1 MCNSLPAVLAFPQ
14 VHGSSD
20 LPSRSASL
28 FHLEGFNFAA
38 LGEDSGAEECAVQL
52 LQVYALSFP
61 SRSERQLREGSGVL
75 HSVKFPREYRI
86 EPPNINFFLHMHEK
100 HAIATI
106 GSEV

>member
-1 MCNSLPAVLAFPQ
+1 MLAPLSFSLYVCPPAMIIAERNAAHSQLVCNSLPVVLTFPQ

-52 LQVYALSFP
+52 LQVYALSWK

-75 HSVKFPREYRI
+75 HSVF
-86 EPPNINFFLHMHEK
+86 
-100 HAIATI
+100 
-106 GSEV
+106 